1 MLKIHFIENGIPENI
16 YCDMEKEF
24 AMIHLDGCDAD
35 HKIIEEIDEGRYLD
49 TFSFIDR
56 FGYKLRKSKLSAGSK
71 AALTVYHRPNQKY
84 LLIELGINAIS
95 TIFRYCKE
103 SEVWIY
109 EPQITFESV
118 NGTDIDVLFNG
129 YQFTNMD
136 RLNYYIRYEYLY
148 VKPNP
153 NMGGVVYVNI

>member
-1 MLKIHFIENGIPENI
+1 MS
-16 YCDMEKEF
+16 
-24 AMIHLDGCDAD
+24 
-35 HKIIEEIDEGRYLD
+35 
-49 TFSFIDR
+49 T
-56 FGYKLRKSKLSAGSK
+56 GSK

-103 SEVWIY
+103 GEVWIY
-109 EPQITFESV
+109 EPKITFESI
-118 NGTDIDVLFNG
+118 NGADIDVLFNG

-136 RLNYYIRYEYLY
+136 RLNYYIRYEYPY